1 MTFQPLLIYKNNMI
15 INASNMFIMDMG
27 YSDYKLFRING
38 KLPQGKIMLEKEEPF
53 EIRCNLPVDGGGFIP
68 KV

>member
-1 MTFQPLLIYKNNMI
+1 MTFQPLLIYKNNVI
-15 INASNMFIMDMG
+15 IEASSMFIMDMG

-38 KLPQGKIMLEKEEPF
+38 NLPQGKIMIEKEEPIA
-53 EIRCNLPVDGGGFIP
+53 IRFSPPVEGDFIP

>member
-1 MTFQPLLIYKNNMI
+1 MTFQPLLIYKNNLI
-15 INASNMFIMDMG
+15 IEASSMFIMDMG

-38 KLPQGKIMLEKEEPF
+38 NLPQGKIMIEKEEPTP
-53 EIRCNLPVDGGGFIP
+53 IRFSPPVEGDFIP

>member
-1 MTFQPLLIYKNNMI
+1 MTFQPLLIYKNNVI
-15 INASNMFIMDMG
+15 IDASSMFIMDMG

-38 KLPQGKIMLEKEEPF
+38 DLPQGKIMIEKEEPF
-53 EIRCNLPVDGGGFIP
+53 AIRCSPPVEGEFIP